1 MITSEELLSYKNN
14 GFILIRNF
22 FNKNETEK
30 LLEDIKR
37 VFALQ
42 INFFSNISVESILKN
57 EESRFAELI
66 IDLFNNH
73 PDVFTNCSKQIQH
86 LVSLHKFG
94 VQNKLFEVLRSL
106 GLEFPIISVRPCV
119 LMNSKHLDKDGYN
132 GRYWR
137 LPSHQDW
144 YYSQGSIDSVTVW
157 CPLVFVNSDL
167 GALQLVPKSHKWGL
181 QKTENS
187 YGELD
192 CELEEE
198 KYISFD
204 MDKGD
209 VLIFNSLL
217 IHRSGINSTNKIR
230 WSSQLRFNNLK
241 EKSFVERNFPL
252 PFVYNPTRILVT
264 PNFPSKESL
273 EKFFTEES

>member
-1 MITSEELLSYKNN
+1 MITNQELQNYREK

-22 FNKNETEK
+22 FDKKETDNILAEV
-30 LLEDIKR
+30 KR
-37 VFALQ
+37 VFAIQ
-42 INFFSNISVESILKN
+42 IHLFSSISIEEIIKK
-57 EESRFAELI
+57 EESCFAELVF
-66 IDLFNNH
+66 DLFKNH
-73 PDVFTNCSKQIQH
+73 FDVFTNCSKQVQH
-86 LVSLHKFG
+86 LISLHKFG
-94 VQNKLFEVLRSL
+94 VQNKLLEVLTGL

-119 LMNSKHLDKDGYN
+119 LMNSKYLDKDGDN

-144 YYSQGSIDSVTVW
+144 YYSQGSLDSVTVW
-157 CPLVFVNSDL
+157 YPLISVNSEL
-167 GALQLVPKSHKWGL
+167 GALQLVPESHKWGL

-192 CELEEE
+192 FELEDD

-217 IHRSGINSTNKIR
+217 IHRSGVNNTNKIR
-230 WSSQLRFNNLK
+230 WSSQLRFNNLI
-241 EKSFVERNFPL
+241 EETFVDRNFPL
-252 PFVYNPTRILVT
+252 PFVYHPTRILST
-264 PNFPSKESL
+264 PNFPTKNTLES
-273 EKFFTEES
+273 FFTGN